1 MSEKQAPQR
10 VESQPNHPAE
20 WSPDRFLNRL
30 AERLGSQANTTT
42 VYGQPVEREGVT
54 VIPVAK
60 VQWGLGGGHSNSE
73 AHVDGSG
80 GGGGMD
86 ILPLGYIEIAG
97 GKSEF
102 RRIYDPAMLAE
113 VRRQR
118 DDLLAQN
125 EALRR
130 EVAQGDVERAELRRL
145 LAKAQNHASA
155 PANHRQRPA
164 KEQPSQP

>member
-1 MSEKQAPQR
+1 MAEKQAPQR
-10 VESQPNHPAE
+10 VEVETTHPAE

-30 AERLGSQANTTT
+30 AERLATQANTTT

-60 VQWGLGGGHSNSE
+60 VQWGLGGGHSNGA
-73 AHVDGSG
+73 AHVEESG

-102 RRIYDPAMLAE
+102 RRIYDPGMLAE

-130 EVAQGDVERAELRRL
+130 EVAQSDVERAELRRL
-145 LAKAQNHASA
+145 LSKAQNQASA
-155 PANHRQRPA
+155 AANDRQRHA
-164 KEQPSQP
+164 KEQPSEQ